1 MLASLWIV
9 ASLRGSFE
17 KFVGGK
23 DSRARVCFRSEL
35 LKLETDGC
43 KSVERVGGD
52 WKLPADRVER
62 SAQTRTFAWK
72 NRLIYVASVYGAG
85 KQLSRGEEVVVVS
98 REKII
103 VEFQ

>member
-1 MLASLWIV
+1 MG
-9 ASLRGSFE
+9 SLRGSFE

-62 SAQTRTFAWK
+62 SAQTRAFARLK
-72 NRLIYVASVYGAG
+72 RLIYVASVYVAG
-85 KQLSRGEEVVVVS
+85 KQVSRGEGEEVVVVS

-103 VEFQ
+103 VECK